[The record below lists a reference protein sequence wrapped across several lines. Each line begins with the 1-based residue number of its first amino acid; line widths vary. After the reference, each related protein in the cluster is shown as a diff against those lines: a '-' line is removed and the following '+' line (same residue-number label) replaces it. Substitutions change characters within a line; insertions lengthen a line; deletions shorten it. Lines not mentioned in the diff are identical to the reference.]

1 MWSLKARQQ
10 YVCDPEGLFKYF
22 GLGVLGYSLF
32 IDTARVLKSSILF
45 KIKRENVIYLANS
58 VM

>member
-1 MWSLKARQQ
+1 M
-10 YVCDPEGLFKYF
+10 KYSVAQNNAINNIVACF
-22 GLGVLGYSLF
+22 QLQNVYMIFALF

-45 KIKRENVIYLANS
+45 KIKRENIIYLANS